1 MNQNKETLIVHDDTS
16 VDVEE
21 EEEESTE
28 VIEDIK
34 INYKAYILDLSLSFK
49 RRISLIKKYYI
60 ENKDNTIEIISRI
73 AGMYQFSGTQ
83 ILQKYLN
90 GIALESDISSFIKVE
105 AVKGLLSFSEFEEDI
120 CDKDD
125 KEMKEI
131 KILSNMQIQE
141 RNKKRQDIAYN
152 TFNIVCSSLDNELS
166 TPYKIEIITMLMENE
181 KYNHNAS
188 EYFIKVIN
196 NDNIDCDYRYKAIL
210 SLENKN
216 KIFDLSYQLQNSLSS
231 FLSNEKNALL
241 YRILAAQYLLRLK
254 IENYRDVENVLLS
267 IAENEENEY
276 NLRADASDV
285 LLSLGSEEMK
295 VRGREIIIKLG
306 GKGKTIFENKQ
317 NVHVKEIEKSILN
330 ILEKL
335 CSVSN
340 IEIEKGKLIDFEYV
354 ESKIKENVKENNLID
369 VSLNRIK
376 IDRTLYSTYGYTLS
390 KVLIKL
396 WTYIQHNENKEE
408 MEKRLLN
415 ELEEMAGTC
424 SSGFLGRLVNSV
436 SGFGDMNLSISFED
450 QIVSNFGARLN
461 AYARNIAVDFRNE
474 PYLSDIKKLLKFEE
488 GKDDLDELLNNFY
501 DSVIDEMMLS
511 CSDYKNRPSFLLF
524 FRTYMS
530 RIREEMFKEFIEYIT
545 ETDFDL
551 YFRKALSHYDGI
563 RDMV

>member
-1 MNQNKETLIVHDDTS
+1 
-16 VDVEE
+16 
-21 EEEESTE
+21 
-28 VIEDIK
+28 
-34 INYKAYILDLSLSFK
+34 
-49 RRISLIKKYYI
+49 
-60 ENKDNTIEIISRI
+60 
-73 AGMYQFSGTQ
+73 
-83 ILQKYLN
+83 
-90 GIALESDISSFIKVE
+90 
-105 AVKGLLSFSEFEEDI
+105 
-120 CDKDD
+120 
-125 KEMKEI
+125 
-131 KILSNMQIQE
+131 
-141 RNKKRQDIAYN
+141 
-152 TFNIVCSSLDNELS
+152 
-166 TPYKIEIITMLMENE
+166 MENE

-450 QIVSNFGARLN
+450 QIVSNFGARMN